1 MSERDELVRNIGLA
15 GQADLKRLIDEMAT
29 QLEMTVGEVL
39 RFGPFL
45 SQAWVAGAKAFQTEM
60 LAREIEAGGE
70 FPDSFGSAE
79 VGDGELG
86 REGEG
91 RGR

>member
-1 MSERDELVRNIGLA
+1 VSERDELVRNIGLA
-15 GQADLKRLIDEMAT
+15 GQTDLKRLINEMAT

-45 SQAWVAGAKAFQTEM
+45 SQAWIAGAKAFQTEM
-60 LAREIEAGGE
+60 LAREIEAGGD
-70 FPDSFGSAE
+70 FPASFDEGE
-79 VGDGELG
+79 VGK
-86 REGEG
+86 EGEG

>member
-1 MSERDELVRNIGLA
+1 
-15 GQADLKRLIDEMAT
+15 MAT

-45 SQAWVAGAKAFQTEM
+45 SRAWIAGAKAFQTEM
-60 LAREIEAGGE
+60 LAREIEAGGD
-70 FPDSFGSAE
+70 FPEGFDEGE
-79 VGDGELG
+79 VGKEGEVG

-91 RGR
+91 LER

>member
-15 GQADLKRLIDEMAT
+15 GQADLRRLIDEMAT

-45 SQAWVAGAKAFQTEM
+45 SRAWIAGAKAFQTEM

-70 FPDSFGSAE
+70 FPESFDEGA
-79 VGDGELG
+79 VG

-91 RGR
+91 SER

>member
-1 MSERDELVRNIGLA
+1 MRNIGLA
-15 GQADLKRLIDEMAT
+15 GQADLRRLIDEMAT

-45 SQAWVAGAKAFQTEM
+45 SRAWIAGAKAFQTEM
-60 LAREIEAGGE
+60 LAREIEAGGD
-70 FPDSFGSAE
+70 FPEGFDEGE
-79 VGDGELG
+79 VGKEGEVG

-91 RGR
+91 LER